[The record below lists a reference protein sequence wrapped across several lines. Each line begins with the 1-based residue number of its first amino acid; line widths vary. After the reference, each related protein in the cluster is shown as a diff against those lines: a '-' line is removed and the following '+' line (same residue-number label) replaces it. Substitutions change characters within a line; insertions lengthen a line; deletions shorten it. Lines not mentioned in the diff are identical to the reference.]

1 METLGF
7 HERFRSII
15 TVFEA
20 LSLMIAFGLPVAAIT
35 KKEK

>member
-1 METLGF
+1 M
-7 HERFRSII
+7 